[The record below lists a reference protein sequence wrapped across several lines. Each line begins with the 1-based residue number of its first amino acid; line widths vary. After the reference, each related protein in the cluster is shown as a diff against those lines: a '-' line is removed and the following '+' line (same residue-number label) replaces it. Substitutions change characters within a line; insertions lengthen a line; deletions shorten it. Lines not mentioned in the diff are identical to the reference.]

1 MTSTPLNRRSFLTA
15 SLMAAP
21 AIMTLSALPA
31 LAATTGSTL
40 IEANG
45 LTSTGT
51 LDIPGFGAGGN
62 GLVNMAFTTGPNV
75 RAQFGPAAVSRVM
88 GAAAGDR
95 FGVVFNG
102 YNGSDTHQ
110 TEWQLNGVSAAGAH
124 ARFRVDGGLEAD
136 ASAVIG
142 GDQYQGAGVAA
153 MIMAALSAGTT
164 LRGSSASLVQAL
176 VRPHAAPAG
185 MAFGLEVTV
194 RAV

>member
-1 MTSTPLNRRSFLTA
+1 MNRRSFLST
-15 SLMAAP
+15 SLLAAP
-21 AIMTLSALPA
+21 ALISLSALPA
-31 LAATTGSTL
+31 LAGATGSTL

-45 LTSTGT
+45 LTSSGT

-62 GLVNMAFTTGPNV
+62 GLVNMAFTTGPDV

-95 FGVVFNG
+95 FGVVYNG
-102 YNGSDTHQ
+102 YNGTDTHR
-110 TEWQLNGVSAAGAH
+110 TEWTLNGVSAGGAH
-124 ARFRVDGGLEAD
+124 ARFRVDGALEAD

-153 MIMAALSAGTT
+153 MIMAALSAGST

-176 VRPHAAPAG
+176 VRPHTAPAG
-185 MAFGLEVTV
+185 MSFGLEVTV
-194 RAV
+194 NAA

>member
-1 MTSTPLNRRSFLTA
+1 MNRRSFLSA
-15 SLMAAP
+15 SLLAAP
-21 AIMTLSALPA
+21 ALLSLSALPA
-31 LAATTGSTL
+31 LAGATGSTL
-40 IEANG
+40 IEAPG
-45 LTSTGT
+45 LTSTGR

-75 RAQFGPAAVSRVM
+75 RAQFGPAAVTRVM

-95 FGVVFNG
+95 FGVVYNG
-102 YNGSDTHQ
+102 YNGSDTYR
-110 TEWQLNGVSAAGAH
+110 TEWTLDSVAAAGAR
-124 ARFRVDGGLEAD
+124 ARFRVDGALEAA
-136 ASAVIG
+136 ASALIG

-176 VRPHAAPAG
+176 VRPHSAPSG